1 MNLMAGQTSKRLIEQ
16 INPATGEILQRV
28 KPATREEV
36 DHVIEKAGESFRN
49 WRDVRPQERA
59 RLFDNVD
66 KTLRENKEKIAR
78 LITLEMGKII
88 RESMAEVEKSAT
100 AFAYYAENGPGFLH
114 PEPAKTDATD
124 SYVDFQPL
132 GVVAAIMPWNFPVWQ
147 CVRFAAPAL
156 MAGNTTVFKPSS
168 TTPQSAI
175 ALQSAITES
184 GIDDH
189 CFNVVVGGGEVANYM
204 IESPGTN
211 AVSFTGSV
219 SVGAKVAE
227 AASRQLK
234 KFVLELGGSD
244 PFIVLEDAD
253 IETTAEGAVRG
264 RFVNCGQSCIAS
276 KRFFVVKE
284 VAKNFIEQFVNK
296 TKALRIGDPMSPE
309 TDIGPMVRKDALE
322 SLDQQVK
329 GSIKDGAHVE
339 IGGRTLERPG
349 YYYAPTILTRV
360 NQNMRVMKEE
370 VFGPVAPIM
379 VVENEKEAI
388 RMANDSEYGLGA
400 SVWSEDVRKAER
412 VAQKLDA
419 GLVTVNNVVSS
430 DPRMPFGGV
439 KKSGIGRELSRYGIL
454 EFTNIRS
461 VRIYEK
467 SPMGQ
472 QINTE

>member
-1 MNLMAGQTSKRLIEQ
+1 MVGEISGRLIEQ
-16 INPATGEILQRV
+16 INPATGEVLQRV
-28 KPATREEV
+28 KSATREDVEY
-36 DHVIEKAGESFRN
+36 VIEKARHSFKN

-59 RLFDNVD
+59 LLFDSVS
-66 KTLRENKEKIAR
+66 KVLRRDREKIGK

-88 RESMAEVEKSAT
+88 RESLAEVEKSAT
-100 AFAYYAENGPGFLH
+100 AFSYYAENGPGFLQ

-147 CVRFAAPAL
+147 CVRFAAPSL

-168 TTPQSAI
+168 TTPQSAS
-175 ALQSAITES
+175 ALQSAIIES
-184 GIDDH
+184 GIDRH
-189 CFNVVVGGGEVANYM
+189 CFNVLVGGGEVANYM

-219 SVGAKVAE
+219 SVGVKIAE
-227 AASRQLK
+227 AASQQLK

-284 VAKNFIEQFVNK
+284 VAKDFIDRFVSK
-296 TKALRIGDPMSPE
+296 TKALRIGDPMSPD
-309 TDIGPMVRKDALE
+309 TDIGPMVRMDAVE
-322 SLDQQVK
+322 TLDQQVK
-329 GSIKDGAHVE
+329 GSVREGAHVE
-339 IGGRTLERPG
+339 TGGSRLDRPG
-349 YYYAPTILTRV
+349 FYYAPTILTGV
-360 NQNMRVMKEE
+360 NPRMRVMKEE

-379 VVENEKEAI
+379 VVENEKEAVK
-388 RMANDSEYGLGA
+388 MANDSEYGLGA
-400 SVWSEDVRKAER
+400 SVWGEDVRRAER
-412 VAQKLDA
+412 VAQKLEA
-419 GLVTVNNVVSS
+419 GLVTVNNTVAS

-467 SPMGQ
+467 SPVGR
-472 QINTE
+472 QIHTE